1 MIVPGMFVCSSLLI
15 SVRMFIVAKALLV
28 SSATVIIRAGG
39 AIWLNPF
46 ATVLFSVCSAALS
59 SVVFCTRVAWVCLV
73 CLLLCKEEGSSPVSL
88 QLLRGG
94 IWACMRCPCLSLLGF
109 GIGTMLANFH
119 V

>member
-1 MIVPGMFVCSSLLI
+1 M
-15 SVRMFIVAKALLV
+15 
-28 SSATVIIRAGG
+28 
-39 AIWLNPF
+39 
-46 ATVLFSVCSAALS
+46 
-59 SVVFCTRVAWVCLV
+59 FCTRVAWVCLV

-94 IWACMRCPCLSLLGF
+94 IWYEVPLSVSLLGF